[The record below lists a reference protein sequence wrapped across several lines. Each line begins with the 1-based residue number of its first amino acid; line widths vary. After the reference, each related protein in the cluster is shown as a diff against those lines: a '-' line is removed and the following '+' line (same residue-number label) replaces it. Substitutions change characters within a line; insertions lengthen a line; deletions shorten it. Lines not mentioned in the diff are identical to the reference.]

1 MFAANL
7 TFVWGVKWVSTA
19 GSSGVSTLMVSVS
32 VAIIRAGNSVEDVVG
47 RLEMTGHGY
56 CLPLNIIA

>member
-32 VAIIRAGNSVEDVVG
+32 VAIIRAGNSVEDVV
-47 RLEMTGHGY
+47 
-56 CLPLNIIA
+56 